1 MKKRYWILSFIIL
14 FIFSGFLVLKIQD
27 LNRERKESLNLIN
40 ALGDTIKIWKDK
52 DGLNRSKIS
61 VLESYRT
68 QDFLTLQTKDRQI
81 LELQKRVKEYKDKLK
96 EGSSVTIIKGETV
109 YDTIYETKDSIREI
123 LGEISIID
131 TVDNKWI
138 TSVFGFNKD
147 STIYSLKVRNNYTV
161 VIGEEKQGFLK
172 PRKPFAEV
180 INENPYSVTDTLRTY
195 RVSTNTSSFDMKS
208 ATIGGISVL
217 AIIGILTLILK

>member
-68 QDFLTLQTKDRQI
+68 QDFLTLQTKDKQI

-131 TVDNKWI
+131 TIDNEWI
-138 TSVFGFNKD
+138 TSIFGFNKD
-147 STIYSLKVRNNYTV
+147 STLYSLKVRNDYTI

>member
-1 MKKRYWILSFIIL
+1 MEKRYWILSFIIL
-14 FIFSGFLVLKIQD
+14 FIFSGLLILKIQD

-68 QDFLTLQTKDRQI
+68 QDFLALQTKDKQI

-109 YDTIYETKDSIREI
+109 YDTIYETKDSIKEI

-195 RVSTNTSSFDMKS
+195 RVSTNTSNFDMKS

-217 AIIGILTLILK
+217 AILGILTLILK

>member
-14 FIFSGFLVLKIQD
+14 FIFSGFLILKIQD

-68 QDFLTLQTKDRQI
+68 QDFLTLQTKDKQI

-123 LGEISIID
+123 LGEISVID

-217 AIIGILTLILK
+217 TILGILTLILK

>member
-68 QDFLTLQTKDRQI
+68 QDFLTLQTKDKQI

-96 EGSSVTIIKGETV
+96 EGSSVTIVKGETV

>member
-147 STIYSLKVRNNYTV
+147 STIYSLKVRNNYTI

-217 AIIGILTLILK
+217 TILGILTLILK

>member
-27 LNRERKESLNLIN
+27 LNRERKEYLNLIN

-68 QDFLTLQTKDRQI
+68 QDFLTLQTKDKQI

-217 AIIGILTLILK
+217 AILGILTLILK

>member
-68 QDFLTLQTKDRQI
+68 QDFLTLQTKDKQI

-217 AIIGILTLILK
+217 AILGILTLILK